1 MSDKS
6 FKIEL
11 KTPLTATLLHKA
23 PCLSKLSIEKIGI
36 AVMAWLENTMAMLRQ
51 WGHPKAL
58 VKQAR
63 TTAADAPNCIEIANF
78 MRWWGTDIIGTI
90 TVEKLEEIAKIKLA
104 DLNCD
109 AKLSGFQGTSEYFWT
124 ETTPAGWYWVKRST
138 GCWIWLNPT
147 ESEDISRAMK
157 IVHGTA
163 VASGIKVEGYE
174 EWLATSASRL
184 RIDMASWHPKHEM
197 YFI

>member
-1 MSDKS
+1 LWPDEIRQFPELFHLLSTSKVMSDKS

-78 MRWWGTDIIGTI
+78 MRW
-90 TVEKLEEIAKIKLA
+90 
-104 DLNCD
+104 
-109 AKLSGFQGTSEYFWT
+109 
-124 ETTPAGWYWVKRST
+124 
-138 GCWIWLNPT
+138 
-147 ESEDISRAMK
+147 
-157 IVHGTA
+157 
-163 VASGIKVEGYE
+163 
-174 EWLATSASRL
+174 
-184 RIDMASWHPKHEM
+184 
-197 YFI
+197 